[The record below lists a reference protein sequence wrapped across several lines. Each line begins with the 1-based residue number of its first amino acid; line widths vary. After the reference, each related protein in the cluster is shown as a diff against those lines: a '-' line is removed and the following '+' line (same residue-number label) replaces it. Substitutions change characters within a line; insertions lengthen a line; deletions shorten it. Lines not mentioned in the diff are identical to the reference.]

1 MRNSIN
7 QKFTLDAGI
16 PPNSGIHS
24 KASVTR
30 EDRKFGMVLTLVLA
44 FLSGLFCW
52 RNHQGVSIGF
62 LSAGILSL
70 VFTLVYP
77 AGMKYPQKVLRAI
90 GWFNSQ
96 LILVL
101 VYYLVF
107 TPVGLL
113 MRLFRRV
120 PLDINWRKKRESYW
134 ISREQVPFDPERLER
149 QY

>member
-1 MRNSIN
+1 MKI
-7 QKFTLDAGI
+7 K
-16 PPNSGIHS
+16 
-24 KASVTR
+24 
-30 EDRKFGMVLTLVLA
+30 EDRKFGIVLTLVLA

-52 RNHQGVSIGF
+52 RGHQGVSIGF
-62 LSAGILSL
+62 LSAGVLSL

-77 AGMKYPQKVLRAI
+77 VVMKYPQKVLKAI

-101 VYYLVF
+101 VYYLMF

-113 MRLFRRV
+113 MRLFRRD
-120 PLDINWRKKRESYW
+120 PLDIKWKKKRDSYW
-134 ISREQVPFDPERLER
+134 ILRDPVPFDAERLER